1 MRRELDEV
9 LPVLREFFGRMQ
21 RAAAS
26 HNLHPCVPTVT
37 VFLGVQ
43 QWRGVQGVGWGW

>member
-1 MRRELDEV
+1 MHTSAPSGAQQATAMRRELDEA

-26 HNLHPCVPTVT
+26 HNLHP
-37 VFLGVQ
+37 
-43 QWRGVQGVGWGW
+43 